1 MVFSRSLLWVTAC
14 AFKIISTSVIFW
26 QFGGR
31 AHEFR
36 RVYFWLENA
45 VSDETSDTKKMRRV
59 LWEYFVLSE
68 YFCLFISAAPA
79 LTRDADYKELLEGKK
94 GRGYKALKIRN
105 TTKKRILIETEG
117 EELEQERK

>member
-1 MVFSRSLLWVTAC
+1 MN
-14 AFKIISTSVIFW
+14 
-26 QFGGR
+26 
-31 AHEFR
+31 EFR

-45 VSDETSDTKKMRRV
+45 VSDETADTKKMRRF
-59 LWEYFVLSE
+59 LWEYFILSE

-79 LTRDADYKELLEGKK
+79 LMRDADYKELVEGKK

-105 TTKKRILIETEG
+105 TTKKKRILIETKE